1 MSQLSTNDNYTDDDP
16 TVYATQESFPFF
28 DEPLVEPLAIGGLG
42 VQLIGYYYA
51 PDRGA
56 KNTTL
61 QLPKGFTKQEFHRPR
76 EEEETPQ
83 EQGLEIGYVRELEVS
98 R

>member
-1 MSQLSTNDNYTDDDP
+1 MSQLPNNDNYIDDNP
-16 TVYATQESFPFF
+16 TIYATQESFPFF

-42 VQLIGYYYA
+42 VQLLYDYTPA
-51 PDRGA
+51 RGA
-56 KNTTL
+56 KNSTL
-61 QLPKGFTKQEFHRPR
+61 QLPKGFTKQEFHRPK
-76 EEEETPQ
+76 EEETPQ